1 MYVMF
6 RRLDAKLIRSRDDCG
21 KLPIHLAC
29 RNKAPGEVLA
39 LIVEQDAATVH
50 VTDYTGS
57 HFLHDCCCRCP
68 GKSEPQE
75 QTVTISARR
84 QYTLYCTVNLD

>member
-6 RRLDAKLIRSRDDCG
+6 RRLDAKLIRNRDDCG
-21 KLPIHLAC
+21 KLPIQMNC

-50 VTDYTGS
+50 VTDYTGALS
-57 HFLHDCCCRCP
+57 LHDCCCRCP
-68 GKSEPQE
+68 GKS
-75 QTVTISARR
+75 
-84 QYTLYCTVNLD
+84 